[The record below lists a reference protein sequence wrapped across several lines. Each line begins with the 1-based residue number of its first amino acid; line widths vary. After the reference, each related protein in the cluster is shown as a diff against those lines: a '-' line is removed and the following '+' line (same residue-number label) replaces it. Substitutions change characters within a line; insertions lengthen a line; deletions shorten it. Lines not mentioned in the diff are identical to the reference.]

1 MGYLRKNMGKVVVS
15 IYPTVEQLK
24 RLDKLSAKTK
34 VPKAKYVREGI
45 DRLLKKY
52 EKQPGNDDKKRR

>member
-1 MGYLRKNMGKVVVS
+1 MAKVIVS

-34 VPKAKYVREGI
+34 VPKAKYVREGV
-45 DRLLKKY
+45 DLLLKKY
-52 EKQPGNDDKKRR
+52 EKQIEEKDKKRR

>member
-1 MGYLRKNMGKVVVS
+1 MAKAIVS

-34 VPKAKYVREGI
+34 VAKAKYIREGV
-45 DRLLKKY
+45 DLLLQKY
-52 EKQPGNDDKKRR
+52 EKQWEEED